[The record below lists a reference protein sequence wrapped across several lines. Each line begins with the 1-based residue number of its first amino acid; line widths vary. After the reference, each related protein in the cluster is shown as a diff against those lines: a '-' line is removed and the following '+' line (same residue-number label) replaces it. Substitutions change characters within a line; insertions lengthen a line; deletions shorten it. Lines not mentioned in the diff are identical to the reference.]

1 MDNEKKDNLTYDFDF
16 DNQVVK
22 KDDSVEI
29 LEVEENNS
37 NSNVEKNDDL
47 NNNITEKLEDVSN
60 DNQDQDEIEELTD
73 VSQSEEKT
81 ENIEKVKTIKILGKE
96 FNYEDFILIVL
107 GLVIIASIFL
117 MPRIMNMFK

>member
-22 KDDSVEI
+22 KDDSVEM

-37 NSNVEKNDDL
+37 NSTAEKTEDL
-47 NNNITEKLEDVSN
+47 NDNETEKLEEVSN
-60 DNQDQDEIEELTD
+60 DNQDEIEELTD
-73 VSQSEEKT
+73 VSQNDEKT
-81 ENIEKVKTIKILGKE
+81 ESVEKVKTIKILGKE